1 MGGTEVYVEALAR
14 EQQRRGVDVVI
25 VAPGRQISHAVD
37 AGLPVRRFSV
47 SPAREVGDVYG
58 EGDEAASS
66 EFARI
71 VDQEEPQIV
80 HLHAFTSAVSAKLA
94 HAVRR
99 RGIRLVFTY
108 HTPTVSCQRGT
119 LMRWGTEVCDGKLD
133 VHLCAR
139 CTLHGLGLNREAGLL
154 LGAVPSLVGLAVG
167 KLGLAGGGWT
177 ALRMTR
183 LVEVQHAAFR
193 SFMGDMDGVVVL
205 CQWAHELLM
214 RNGIPGRKIR
224 LSRHGLPE
232 ASMRYR
238 AADVAPGPSRGP
250 LRIAFLGRLHP
261 TKGADIL
268 LRALATMPDVPL
280 ELHIFGIAESA
291 DGSQYEHF
299 LRSLA
304 ANDARVSFF
313 EPVKSNDVPLLLS
326 GYDLLAVPSR
336 WLETGPLVVLE
347 ASAAGVPVLGSRLG
361 GIAELVKDGVNGLLV
376 APDSVE
382 AWAGILRQLSERRE
396 LLSRLRTGV
405 RPPRLME
412 AVAEDMLK
420 LYDELLHPND
430 ATHPLRSVHQPSRL
444 PTA

>member
-14 EQQRRGVDVVI
+14 EQQRRGVDVVLA
-25 VAPGRQISHAVD
+25 APGQQTSREID
-37 AGLPVRRFSV
+37 AGLVVQRFNV
-47 SPAREVGDVYG
+47 SAPRDVGDVYG
-58 EGDEAASS
+58 EGDEGASRA
-66 EFARI
+66 FAGI
-71 VDQEEPQIV
+71 VDQQEPHIV

-94 HAVRR
+94 QAVQR
-99 RGIRLVFTY
+99 RGKRLVFTY

-133 VHLCAR
+133 VHLCAS
-139 CTLHGLGLNREAGLL
+139 CTLQGLGLNREAGWL
-154 LGAVPSLVGLAVG
+154 LGAIPSPVGLAVG

-183 LVEVQHAAFR
+183 LVEVQQAAFR
-193 SFMGDMDGVVVL
+193 SFIRDMDRVVVL

-214 RNGIPGRKIR
+214 RNGIPGRKIT

-232 ASMRYR
+232 ASMRHR
-238 AADVAPGPSRGP
+238 AADVAPRPDRGP

-268 LRALATMPDVPL
+268 LRALATMPDAPL
-280 ELHIFGIAESA
+280 ELHIFGIAENA
-291 DGSQYEHF
+291 NGSQYGHF

-313 EPVKSNDVPLLLS
+313 EPVTSNDVPLLLS
-326 GYDLLAVPSR
+326 GYDMLAVPSR

-347 ASAAGVPVLGSRLG
+347 AFAAGVPVLGSRLG
-361 GIAELVKDGVNGLLV
+361 GIAELVVDGVNGLLV
-376 APDSVE
+376 EPDSVE

-396 LLSRLRTGV
+396 LVSRLRAGV

-412 AVAEDMLK
+412 AVADDMLK
-420 LYDELLHPND
+420 IYQELLQPND
-430 ATHPLRSVHQPSRL
+430 ATHPIRSVHQPGRL